1 MPALSLAAVALIVLA
16 LAARVLGAWSSP
28 RTRLAAM
35 PFACLAPAIFVLQEH
50 LEHALATGAV
60 PSAVALEPTFLPG
73 LLLQLPFALVAYAL
87 ARALLRLADGVRRL
101 LGRHRTALQA
111 GGSRRRRP
119 PLRRV
124 RPLTLW
130 RSSSHSGRAPPIAR
144 FVSHT

>member
-1 MPALSLAAVALIVLA
+1 MPAFLIAAAALIVLA

-50 LEHALATGAV
+50 LEQAFASGAV
-60 PSAVALEPTFLPG
+60 PYAVALEPTFLPG

-101 LGRHRTALQA
+101 LGRHRTALFTCF
-111 GGSRRRRP
+111 GISSPLVVVGS
-119 PLRRV
+119 
-124 RPLTLW
+124 
-130 RSSSHSGRAPPIAR
+130 SA
-144 FVSHT
+144 